1 MAIVLPG
8 QHGGRQDLVFASRF
22 VVDDL
27 VARCRDSQRLAYAS
41 DGTSSFPV
49 LRPT

>member
-1 MAIVLPG
+1 MPDI
-8 QHGGRQDLVFASRF
+8 GRARGHAAVASRQGREGP
-22 VVDDL
+22 DH
-27 VARCRDSQRLAYAS
+27 AS